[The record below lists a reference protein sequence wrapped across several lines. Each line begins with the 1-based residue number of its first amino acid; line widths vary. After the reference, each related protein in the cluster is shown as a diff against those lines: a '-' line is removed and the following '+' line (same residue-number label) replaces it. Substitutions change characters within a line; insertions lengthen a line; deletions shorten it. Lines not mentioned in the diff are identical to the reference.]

1 MQLWERGLVDL
12 DAPRQRLPVRLR
24 LIPAKAAF
32 RPATGTAPLTHTPGI
47 GEQQGLG
54 DLLRPTLGSEVMI
67 VASPR

>member
-1 MQLWERGLVDL
+1 MSLASISKTSR
-12 DAPRQRLPVRLR
+12 RS
-24 LIPAKAAF
+24 
-32 RPATGTAPLTHTPGI
+32 RPCSCGSGASSGTAPLTHTPGI